1 MKFRPVLLLVPSLL
15 VAHPDVAKRF
25 VSLRRALR
33 SWRSGD
39 PAFAPTLLASLAGA
53 GLLLATVGHV
63 AVFGDLSGGLGDLA
77 PSEVPV
83 QAFALAAFVA
93 GFAVVCLAALLLGWI
108 LVSLS
113 KRWRGRALG

>member
-15 VAHPDVAKRF
+15 AAHANVAKRF

-33 SWRSGD
+33 SGRSGD
-39 PAFAPTLLASLAGA
+39 PAFAPTLPASLAGA

-63 AVFGDLSGGLGDLA
+63 ADFGALPGGLGGLV
-77 PSEVPV
+77 PSGVPV
-83 QAFALAAFVA
+83 QAFALAVFVA
-93 GFAVVCLAALLLGWI
+93 GFAVVCLVALLLGWV
-108 LVSLS
+108 LASLS